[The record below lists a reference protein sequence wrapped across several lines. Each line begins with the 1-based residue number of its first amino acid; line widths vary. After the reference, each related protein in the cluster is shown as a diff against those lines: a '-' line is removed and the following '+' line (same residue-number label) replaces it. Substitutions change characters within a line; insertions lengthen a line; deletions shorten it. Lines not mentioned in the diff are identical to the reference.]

1 MANAVNHPHLRPKET
16 KLLRHALGLTGRS
29 KVADRFGAY
38 ATGPDIETWLHLVE
52 LGLAVE
58 NEHSRTPLSRYYHVT
73 RAGFEAVRS
82 DREKLNPDVADL
94 MDGLE
99 RGRAA

>member
-1 MANAVNHPHLRPKET
+1 MSALRPKET
-16 KLLRHALGLTGRS
+16 KLLREALGLTGRS
-29 KVADRFGAY
+29 KIADRNGKYVIGHDVEA
-38 ATGPDIETWLHLVE
+38 WQHLAM

-82 DREKLNPDVADL
+82 DREKLNPDVADR
-94 MDGLE
+94 MDGLS